1 MSDARAPTAE
11 APPTVMVVGGDT
23 ALRAPYLVQLAAV
36 GIDALGH
43 DVVPPLED
51 EDGAGVVIVAGGGS
65 TRRDG
70 AGALL
75 DAISATRRDRGEALL
90 LACLP
95 REDADALSAAF
106 ASGAD
111 DVLFTPPAEGELVA
125 RVRAART
132 HAALRATA
140 AQSGRYGSTLLAAGA
155 LIRDGSD
162 LEETLSD
169 WMQSVCDAVAL
180 QRAVLVLCTDDDD
193 GALLVGAS
201 DDAGLSRLPIDLDRY
216 PEVKACLETRAAVVV
231 EDARSSELLGA
242 WAELAAV
249 HGGEALVAIPLL
261 DGGRAVGAL
270 LLRSRLPYPRL
281 QAHAIEFLRTAAS
294 LLSLLLRASG
304 ALSSVREQTRRT
316 SLARQESERKS
327 RALDRYRDFLDSA
340 AECMVI
346 VDPDGTVLYLNRA
359 AEQLT
364 GFRRDGLE
372 GRSIATLVDPSQ
384 REGLEARMRSA
395 TSGEVS
401 NDWFDLTLQTTSGE
415 RLIVSASTSAALAE
429 VGAAIVSFHDV
440 TVPRRLEAELQT
452 SNEFLARLID
462 STVDGIVASDLRG
475 RVILFNKGAARLT
488 GWTAEDVIRKVPV
501 WRMYPRGQAQLI
513 MNALRSDS
521 SGQRGRLEPS
531 RMEIVA
537 RDGTRIPVSLSAS
550 LVYEGDREVAIVGVV
565 SDLREQLRIED
576 SLADAQEKLIL
587 SERQAAIAEL
597 AGTTAHELNQPL
609 TSVMG
614 YSELLRRRM
623 VPSDPHFRA
632 VDTIL
637 HEAER
642 MAEIVRKIGRITKYE
657 TKNYVGNTQIIDL
670 EKSSHDG

>member
-1 MSDARAPTAE
+1 
-11 APPTVMVVGGDT
+11 MVVGGDA
-23 ALRAPYLVQLAAV
+23 ALRRHYLAELLAA
-36 GIDALGH
+36 GIEADEHEVAPA
-43 DVVPPLED
+43 VED
-51 EDGAGVVIVAGGGS
+51 EEDGGVVVVAGGGS

-75 DAISATRRDRGEALL
+75 DAIAAARRDRGEALL

-95 REDADALSAAF
+95 REEGDALPAAF

-111 DVLFTPPAEGELVA
+111 DVLFTPPSEGELVA
-125 RVRAART
+125 RVRAAQA
-132 HAALRATA
+132 HASVRATA
-140 AQSGRYGSTLLAAGA
+140 AQSGRYGTTLLAAGA

-162 LEETLSD
+162 LEEALSD
-169 WMQSVCDAVAL
+169 WLSRVCDAVAL
-180 QRAVLVLCTDDDD
+180 QRAVLLLCTDDDD

-201 DDAGLSRLPIDLDRY
+201 DDAGLNRLPLDLDRY
-216 PEVKACLETRAAVVV
+216 PEVKACLETRTEVVI
-231 EDARSSELLGA
+231 EEARSSELLGA
-242 WAELAAV
+242 WAELAAN
-249 HGGEALVAIPLL
+249 HGGEAIVAVPII

-270 LLRSRLPYPRL
+270 LLRSNRPRPRL
-281 QAHAIEFLRTAAS
+281 QAHALEFLRSAAS

-304 ALSSVREQTRRT
+304 ALSAVREQTRRT

-327 RALDRYRDFLDSA
+327 RALDRYRDFLDSSS
-340 AECMVI
+340 ECMVI
-346 VDPDGTVLYLNRA
+346 VDADGAALYLNRA

-372 GRSIATLVDPSQ
+372 GRSIATLVDPVQ
-384 REGLEARMRSA
+384 REGLESRMRFA
-395 TSGEVS
+395 AAGETS

-415 RLIVSASTSAALAE
+415 RLIVSASTSSALAE

-440 TVPRRLEAELQT
+440 TVPRRLEAELQK
-452 SNEFLARLID
+452 SNEFLERLID

-488 GWTAEDVIRKVPV
+488 GWTAEEVIRKVPV
-501 WRMYPRGQAQLI
+501 WRLYPRGQAQAI
-513 MNALRSDS
+513 MDALRSDS
-521 SGQRGRLEPS
+521 SGRRGRLEPS
-531 RMEIVA
+531 RMEVVA

-565 SDLREQLRIED
+565 SDLREQLRIEG
-576 SLADAQEKLIL
+576 SLAEAQEKLIL

-597 AGTTAHELNQPL
+597 AGTAAHELNQPL

-623 VPSDPHFRA
+623 TASDPHFRA

-637 HEAER
+637 REAER

-657 TKNYVGNTQIIDL
+657 TKAYVGSTQIIDL
-670 EKSSHDG
+670 EKSTHDG